1 MTAGCGSPR
10 RCPAANAPDRRLV
23 HARCQGRPRPAIP
36 LKGKSR
42 VAVVFG
48 NRADRNPTPMATR
61 LPRPAPAQGLAMA
74 RAPPR
79 TARNPA
85 APRAA
90 RQRTAAMLHRRCRF
104 PPLRAGTGRG
114 RPAAPLRTGGLDAG
128 DQPGAHGEERA
139 RVRLLR
145 VFQTAAR
152 RALRRKAW
160 GGCPNAR
167 RKARRIRSG
176 SAKPV
181 SAATSSIV

>member
-74 RAPPR
+74 RAPNRQEPR
-79 TARNPA
+79 STSCSA
-85 APRAA
+85 ATNGGDASP
-90 RQRTAAMLHRRCRF
+90 TV
-104 PPLRAGTGRG
+104 PISSTTGRNWA
-114 RPAAPLRTGGLDAG
+114 RPSCGATAHWGLDAG